1 VTVLA
6 SVVSS
11 RSDDRTS
18 VVDAGALALSADPGP
33 PNVTLATKGE
43 ILTDGLRDTLRQNAR
58 IVSLSQE
65 HGVVSSALPVGSRIR
80 IIPNHSC
87 LSVAC
92 FDAFFV
98 VRGDEVLDRWTIHRG
113 R

>member
-1 VTVLA
+1 MIAKNIRPFGV
-6 SVVSS
+6 VVSM
-11 RSDDRTS
+11 D
-18 VVDAGALALSADPGP
+18 
-33 PNVTLATKGE
+33 GE
-43 ILTDGLRDTLRQNAR
+43 RLPDVR
-58 IVSLSQE
+58 ITSLSQE
-65 HGVVSSALPVGSRIR
+65 HGIVSAALPVGSRVR

-98 VRGDEVLDRWTIHRG
+98 VRGDEVLDRWTVHRG

>member
-1 VTVLA
+1 M
-6 SVVSS
+6 
-11 RSDDRTS
+11 
-18 VVDAGALALSADPGP
+18 
-33 PNVTLATKGE
+33 TLATKGE
-43 ILTDGLRDTLRQNAR
+43 ILADELRDTLRQNAR
-58 IVSLSQE
+58 IVSVSQE
-65 HGVVSSALPVGSRIR
+65 HGLVSSALPVGSRIR

-98 VRGDEVLDRWTIHRG
+98 VRGDEVLDRWAIQRS